1 APAPRPPEPAPG
13 QPSTPPSPADGG
25 RSPGRRRLAAFGQFW
40 WEFLIG
46 DTPELFVGM
55 LVVLGIAAG
64 LATLGGVVAV
74 VVVPL
79 AVIALLVLSVLRGRK
94 PAAG

>member
-1 APAPRPPEPAPG
+1 MG
-13 QPSTPPSPADGG
+13 HW
-25 RSPGRRRLAAFGQFW
+25 LAAFGRFW

-64 LATLGGVVAV
+64 LAVLGGITAV

-79 AVIALLVLSVLRGRK
+79 AVIALLVGSVARGRSEH
-94 PAAG
+94 

>member
-1 APAPRPPEPAPG
+1 MSPDPGASQSTTAEPARE
-13 QPSTPPSPADGG
+13 PAVL
-25 RSPGRRRLAAFGQFW
+25 RYLSAFGKFW

-64 LATLGGVVAV
+64 LASLGGVAAV

-79 AVIALLVLSVLRGRK
+79 AVIALLVLSVVRGRS
-94 PAAG
+94 GN